1 MFYSREWF
9 CACFRSINQ
18 IDLGNQEVLMIEGEM
33 NFQLQYN
40 LLVSVKWK
48 NGVSK
53 QKASLTIIS
62 VLPVYFILPQTNHW
76 TLWIIAVISLA
87 GGFCVSWPFTWWVEK
102 GFTYVCTVCQVWG
115 WKRKKKKKPLPL
127 YQMPLLW
134 CHCYDRPLEYGKSKC
149 FVTHT
154 DTVETLIM
162 FIVPRLFQRVV
173 SGWKATQKKYTSSRP
188 GQNVSICESTPWPWV
203 AEYVTH
209 LKHCGTCTIIVV
221 TTIVRFSTEDESLLY
236 GWSIIFTKRSNSFQY
251 PICKRENI
259 FVIIKMTAIL
269 STLMLSSAQGPFPL
283 SFKIIL

>member
-18 IDLGNQEVLMIEGEM
+18 IDLGNQEVLMIAEGKM

-115 WKRKKKKKPLPL
+115 WKRKKKKKNITIVPNAVIV
-127 YQMPLLW
+127 MSLLW
-134 CHCYDRPLEYGKSKC
+134 QATG
-149 FVTHT
+149 
-154 DTVETLIM
+154 I
-162 FIVPRLFQRVV
+162 
-173 SGWKATQKKYTSSRP
+173 WK
-188 GQNVSICESTPWPWV
+188 
-203 AEYVTH
+203 
-209 LKHCGTCTIIVV
+209 
-221 TTIVRFSTEDESLLY
+221 
-236 GWSIIFTKRSNSFQY
+236 
-251 PICKRENI
+251 
-259 FVIIKMTAIL
+259 IKMLCHPHGYSWNTHHVYRP
-269 STLMLSSAQGPFPL
+269 STVSTCSEWMESNAKEIYF
-283 SFKIIL
+283 

>member
-18 IDLGNQEVLMIEGEM
+18 IDLGNQEVLMIAEGEM

-115 WKRKKKKKPLPL
+115 WKRKKKKH
-127 YQMPLLW
+127 Y
-134 CHCYDRPLEYGKSKC
+134 HCTKC
-149 FVTHT
+149 RYCDVTAMTGHWNM
-154 DTVETLIM
+154 EN
-162 FIVPRLFQRVV
+162 
-173 SGWKATQKKYTSSRP
+173 
-188 GQNVSICESTPWPWV
+188 QNALSPTRIQ
-203 AEYVTH
+203 
-209 LKHCGTCTIIVV
+209 LKHSSC
-221 TTIVRFSTEDESLLY
+221 
-236 GWSIIFTKRSNSFQY
+236 
-251 PICKRENI
+251 
-259 FVIIKMTAIL
+259 
-269 STLMLSSAQGPFPL
+269 LSSLDCFNV
-283 SFKIIL
+283 